1 MSEGLKLRLSPASCA
16 YHDTEKYI
24 IDFELPGVS
33 KDDIDVEATENGLC
47 VVGKKEG
54 IEYSSC
60 YALSQKVDLDKTEA
74 EYNDGILTIEFPF
87 KEPIETTKIK
97 VK

>member
-1 MSEGLKLRLSPASCA
+1 MSEGLKLRLGPVSCA

-24 IDFELPGVS
+24 IDLELPGVS
-33 KDDIDVEATENGLC
+33 KHDIDIEATENGIC

-60 YALSQKVDLDKTEA
+60 YALTQKVDLDKTKT
-74 EYNDGILTIEFPF
+74 EYNNGVLTITLPF
-87 KEPIETTKIK
+87 KEPIRTTKIK